1 MNAGFVLPRGRDGFC
16 FSSISRS
23 TGGRTV
29 EPFRFE
35 AAPQS
40 NALAA
45 AMGVAVGLF
54 AVKVALAWFGGSLT
68 LWSDA
73 GHSLADIVFMGSAFM
88 AARIAVRPPS
98 PVMTWGYPRAGV
110 LVGLLSALALVAL
123 SAGLLAEAWLSWL
136 HPARPVVWTMVV
148 GGAVGVGANLAVGH
162 RVRPHGPHSR
172 QDLNLRSAWLHL
184 VGDAAT
190 SLAVILAGLA
200 IWWTGF
206 LRADA
211 IGAAVIAVAMA
222 ASSAGIVRDAWRVLM
237 EAAPRD
243 LSLDAVAAAMAETNG
258 VESIHHVHIWAIT
271 PGEWALSAHVE
282 VSTARTLHDG
292 LAVIRTLDERLREEF
307 GIHHA
312 TLQIE
317 IADDSDPRGHEHR
330 VGLPDEH

>member
-1 MNAGFVLPRGRDGFC
+1 MVERSHSQHA
-16 FSSISRS
+16 SR
-23 TGGRTV
+23 
-29 EPFRFE
+29 
-35 AAPQS
+35 AA
-40 NALAA
+40 ALASA
-45 AMGVAVGLF
+45 VAVAVGLF
-54 AVKVALAWFGGSLT
+54 ALKVALAWFGGSLT

-73 GHSLADIVFMGSAFM
+73 GHSLADMIFMGSAYM

-110 LVGLLSALALVAL
+110 LVGLLSALALVVL
-123 SAGLLAEAWLSWL
+123 SLGLLTEAWLSWL

-148 GGAVGVGANLAVGH
+148 GGAVGLGANLAVGH
-162 RVRPHGPHSR
+162 RVRPHEPHGH

-190 SLAVILAGLA
+190 SLAVVVAGVA

-222 ASSAGIVRDAWRVLM
+222 GSSIGIVRDAWRVLM

-243 LSLDAVAAAMAETNG
+243 VSLDAVAAAMAATAG
-258 VESIHHVHIWAIT
+258 VESIHHVHLWAIT

-282 VSTARTLHDG
+282 VSTARTLRDG
-292 LAVIRTLDERLREEF
+292 QAVIRTLDERLREGF

-312 TLQIE
+312 TLQLE
-317 IADDSDPRGHEHR
+317 VAGDSDPRRHEHR
-330 VGLPDEH
+330 VGQSDEHLD

>member
-1 MNAGFVLPRGRDGFC
+1 MRAGKLCGHRTKGAFMVER
-16 FSSISRS
+16 SRS
-23 TGGRTV
+23 QHASR
-29 EPFRFE
+29 
-35 AAPQS
+35 AA
-40 NALAA
+40 ALASAIAVA
-45 AMGVAVGLF
+45 AGLF
-54 AVKVALAWFGGSLT
+54 ALKVALAWFGGSLT

-73 GHSLADIVFMGSAFM
+73 GHSLADMVFMGSAYM

-110 LVGLLSALALVAL
+110 LIGLLSALALVVL

-148 GGAVGVGANLAVGH
+148 GGAVGLVANLAVGR
-162 RVRPHGPHSR
+162 RVRPHEAHGH

-190 SLAVILAGLA
+190 SLAVMVAGIV

-211 IGAAVIAVAMA
+211 IGAAGIAVAMA
-222 ASSAGIVRDAWRVLM
+222 ASSIGIVRDAWRVLM

-243 LSLDAVAAAMAETNG
+243 VSLDAVAAAMAATEG
-258 VESIHHVHIWAIT
+258 VESIHHVHLWAIT

-282 VSTARTLHDG
+282 VSTARTLRDG
-292 LAVIRTLDERLREEF
+292 QGVIRTLDERLREGF

-312 TLQIE
+312 TLQLE
-317 IADDSDPRGHEHR
+317 VAGDSDPRRHEHR
-330 VGLPDEH
+330 VGQPDEQ